1 MKTALFCSVLALF
14 CLPVCSAEQSAQT
27 QIAFLPDIHFHDVY
41 AEFNDGS
48 FKGLKSTGGNKD
60 QSKDKAATIRTMAA
74 QLQSTRLFN
83 ENYFALRAALDDL
96 VRRKVQ
102 LVVLPGDFSDDG
114 QSVHIRGL
122 KQILQQYSKAHGLK
136 FLLTLGNH
144 DPVRPYTHAAGKP
157 DYLGP
162 DGRPLAIFS
171 PGSEPCSTSAQ
182 DFICTEE
189 VKELGYFELM
199 TELSDFGFYPKAEDL
214 YWETPYSSYTS
225 SNYSYTEAL
234 AQSDFTKRQFEICQ
248 QGAGGTYKKSDYSN
262 CHVIPDA
269 SYLVEP
275 VEGVWLLAIDA
286 NVYKPKAGYKGK
298 GSEAAAFEGSGNAG
312 YNTMFDYKPQVMA
325 WVKQVAARAKAQGK
339 TLITFSHYPMIEFYQ
354 GQTQHIATLL
364 GEERGQLSRSPKAQI
379 SERLADLGVQ
389 LHIGGHMHLNNT
401 AVAHSSRGNSLVNI
415 QAPSLAAY
423 VPAYKLLTL
432 TGPEQVKVQTIV
444 LQDVPGF
451 NQLFEHYQHEWQQLK
466 QDKQAV
472 WDASILQSKNYREFA
487 NGHLRE
493 LTRLRFLPND
503 WPDEL
508 RQLLLSL
515 NGEQM
520 LVLSQ
525 LNSKTTLKDFS
536 PLVLQG
542 LSQSTEWQQARQKA
556 KNQAKAAGIKL
567 DDLAKWT
574 GFELV
579 LDFYR
584 LQNAGELALPD
595 IPATRLKEYGFF
607 TATLQ
612 QPDTAPQIQDWTKW
626 TLPQYSRYKFAAL
639 FHIID
644 GFLQG
649 QPNGDFMLNMQ
660 TGELSSLKNSQ
671 AQ

>member
-1 MKTALFCSVLALF
+1 MKTVFFRVVLALF
-14 CLPVCSAEQSAQT
+14 CLPALAAEQSAPV
-27 QIAFLPDIHFHDVY
+27 QIAFLPDVHFHDVY

-48 FKGLKSTGGNKD
+48 FQGLPSASENKE
-60 QSKDKAATIRTMAA
+60 QSKGKAATIRTMAA

-114 QSVHIRGL
+114 QTVHIRGL
-122 KQILQQYSKAHGLK
+122 KRILQQYSKSHGLK

-144 DPVRPYTHAAGKP
+144 DPVRPYAHAAGKP

-171 PGSEPCSTSAQ
+171 PGSEPCAGS
-182 DFICTEE
+182 DKGVICTEE
-189 VKELGYFELM
+189 VKELGYAELL
-199 TELSDFGFYPKAEDL
+199 TQLSDFGFYPKAEDL
-214 YWETPYSSYTS
+214 YWETPYSRYNS

-234 AQSDFTKRQFEICQ
+234 AQSDLTKRQFEICQ
-248 QGAGGTYKKSDYSN
+248 QGAGGAYKKSGYSN
-262 CHVIPDA
+262 CQLIADA

-275 VEGVWLLAIDA
+275 VQGLWLLAIDA
-286 NVYKPKAGYKGK
+286 NVYKPKADYTGK
-298 GSEAAAFEGSGNAG
+298 GNEAAAFEGSGNAG
-312 YNTMFDYKPQVMA
+312 YNAMFDYKPQVMA
-325 WVKQVAARAKAQGK
+325 WVKQVAERAKAQGK

-364 GEERGQLSRSPKAQI
+364 GEERGQLSRSPKQQI
-379 SERLADLGVQ
+379 SERLADLGVR

-401 AVAHSSRGNSLVNI
+401 AVAYSSLGNSLINI

-432 TGPEQVKVQTIV
+432 TKPQQVQVQTIV
-444 LQDVPGF
+444 LNEVPGF
-451 NQLFEHYQHEWQQLK
+451 NQLFEHYQKEWQQLK
-466 QDKQAV
+466 QDKQPL
-472 WDASILQSKNYREFA
+472 WDANILHSKNYREFA

-503 WPDEL
+503 WPNEL
-508 RQLLLSL
+508 RQLLLAL

-520 LVLSQ
+520 LVLAQ
-525 LNSKTTLKDFS
+525 LNTKVTLGEFS
-536 PLVLQG
+536 PALLQQ
-542 LSQSTEWQQARQKA
+542 LSQSPEWQQARQKA
-556 KNQAKAAGIKL
+556 QTMALAAGLKL
-567 DDLAKWT
+567 EDLASWT
-574 GFELV
+574 GFDLV

-595 IPATRLKEYGFF
+595 IPPARLKQYGFF
-607 TATLQ
+607 TSVLQ
-612 QPDTAPQIQDWTKW
+612 QGKAATDKNWAQW
-626 TLPQYSRYKFAAL
+626 TLPQYSQYKFAGL
-639 FHIID
+639 FQIID

>member
-1 MKTALFCSVLALF
+1 MKTALFCSVLTLF
-14 CLPVCSAEQSAQT
+14 CLPVLAAEQSVPT
-27 QIAFLPDIHFHDVY
+27 QIAFLPDVHFHDVY
-41 AEFNDGS
+41 AQFNDGS
-48 FKGLKSTGGNKD
+48 FKGLPGDNHN
-60 QSKDKAATIRTMAA
+60 QAATIRTMAA

-96 VRRKVQ
+96 VRRKVK

-114 QSVHIRGL
+114 QTVHIRGL
-122 KQILQQYSKAHGLK
+122 KRILQQYSKTHGLK

-144 DPVRPYTHAAGKP
+144 DPVRPYAHAAGKP

-171 PGSEPCSTSAQ
+171 PGSEPCNKSGQ
-182 DFICTEE
+182 DVICTEE
-189 VKELGYFELM
+189 VKELGYRELM
-199 TELSDFGFYPKAEDL
+199 TELSDFGFYPKAGDL
-214 YWETPYSSYTS
+214 YWETPYSTYTS
-225 SNYSYTEAL
+225 GKYSYNEAL
-234 AQSDFTKRQFEICQ
+234 AQSNLTKRQFEICQ
-248 QGAGGTYKKSDYSN
+248 QGAGGIFKKPDHNN
-262 CHVIPDA
+262 CHLIPDA

-275 VEGVWLLAIDA
+275 VKGLWLLAIDA
-286 NVYKPKAGYKGK
+286 NVYKPKAGYTGN
-298 GSEAAAFEGSGNAG
+298 GNEAAAFEGSGNAG
-312 YNTMFDYKPQVMA
+312 YNAMFDYKPQVMA
-325 WVKQVAARAKAQGK
+325 WVKQVAARAKVQGK

-354 GQTQHIATLL
+354 GQTQHIAALL

-379 SERLADLGVQ
+379 SERLADLGVR

-432 TGPEQVKVQTIV
+432 TTPQQVKVQTIV
-444 LQDVPGF
+444 LQDVPEF
-451 NQLFEHYQHEWQQLK
+451 NQLFAHYQHEWQQLK
-466 QDKQAV
+466 QDKQPL
-472 WDASILQSKNYREFA
+472 WDHRILQAKNYREFA

-520 LVLSQ
+520 LVLAQ

-536 PLVLQG
+536 PQVLQD
-542 LSQSTEWQQARQKA
+542 LSQSNEWRQARQ
-556 KNQAKAAGIKL
+556 QAKALALTAGIKL
-567 DDLAKWT
+567 QDLAQWT
-574 GFELV
+574 GFDLV

-595 IPATRLKEYGFF
+595 IPPARLKEYGFF

-639 FHIID
+639 FQIID

>member
-1 MKTALFCSVLALF
+1 MKTVFSGFVFALFALPALAT
-14 CLPVCSAEQSAQT
+14 PVSSPV
-27 QIAFLPDIHFHDVY
+27 QIAFLPDVHFHDVY

-48 FKGLKSTGGNKD
+48 FKGLPGETLG
-60 QSKDKAATIRTMAA
+60 KAATIRTMAA

-114 QSVHIRGL
+114 QSLHIRGL
-122 KQILQQYSKAHGLK
+122 KRILQQYSKTHGLK

-144 DPVRPYTHAAGKP
+144 DPVRPYAHAAGKP

-162 DGRPLAIFS
+162 DGRSLAIFS
-171 PGSEPCSTSAQ
+171 PGSEPCTNKTSAV
-182 DFICTEE
+182 ICTEE
-189 VKELGYFELM
+189 VKELGYVELM
-199 TELSDFGFYPKAEDL
+199 TELSDFGFYPKASDL

-225 SNYSYTEAL
+225 SNYSYADAL
-234 AQSDFTKRQFEICQ
+234 VQSDLSKRQFEICQ
-248 QGAGGTYKKSDYSN
+248 QGAGGAYKKPDYSN

-286 NVYKPKAGYKGK
+286 NVYKPKALYQGK
-298 GSEAAAFEGSGNAG
+298 GNEAAAFEGSGNAG
-312 YNTMFDYKPQVMA
+312 YNAMFDYKPQVMA

-339 TLITFSHYPMIEFYQ
+339 TLITFSHYPMTEFYQ

-364 GEERGQLSRSPKAQI
+364 GEERGQLSRSPQQQV
-379 SERLADLGVQ
+379 SHRLADLGVR

-401 AVAHSSRGNSLVNI
+401 AVVSSDSGNSLVNI

-432 TGPEQVKVQTIV
+432 ASADQIKVQTIV
-444 LQDVPGF
+444 LEQVPGF
-451 NQLFEHYQHEWQQLK
+451 DQLFDHYQKEWQQLK

-472 WDASILQSKNYREFA
+472 WDASILQSKNYRDFA

-508 RQLLLSL
+508 RQLLLAL

-520 LVLSQ
+520 LVLAQ
-525 LNSKTTLKDFS
+525 LNTKVTLGEFS
-536 PLVLQG
+536 PALLQQ
-542 LSQSTEWQQARQKA
+542 LSQSPEWQQARQKA
-556 KNQAKAAGIKL
+556 KTQASAAGIKL

-574 GFELV
+574 GFDLV

-595 IPATRLKEYGFF
+595 IPAARLKEYRFF
-607 TATLQ
+607 TAVLQ
-612 QPDTAPQIQDWTKW
+612 QSNQTTPVQQWTNW
-626 TLPQYSRYKFAAL
+626 TLPQYSQYKFAAL

-660 TGELSSLKNSQ
+660 TGELTSLKKHQ
-671 AQ
+671 AH

>member
-1 MKTALFCSVLALF
+1 MKTVLFRVVLALF
-14 CLPVCSAEQSAQT
+14 CLPALAAEQNAPV
-27 QIAFLPDIHFHDVY
+27 QIAFLPDVHFHDVY
-41 AEFNDGS
+41 ANFNDGS
-48 FKGLKSTGGNKD
+48 FQGLPSAGENKE
-60 QSKDKAATIRTMAA
+60 QNKDKAATIRTMAA

-114 QSVHIRGL
+114 QTVHIRGL
-122 KQILQQYSKAHGLK
+122 QRILQQYSKSHGLK

-144 DPVRPYTHAAGKP
+144 DPVRPYAHPAGKP

-171 PGSEPCSTSAQ
+171 PGSEPCADSDKTV
-182 DFICTEE
+182 ICTEE
-189 VKELGYFELM
+189 VKELGYAELL
-199 TELSDFGFYPKAEDL
+199 TQLSDFGFYPKAEDL
-214 YWETPYSSYTS
+214 YWETPYSSYNS
-225 SNYSYTEAL
+225 SNYNYSEAL
-234 AQSDFTKRQFEICQ
+234 AQSDLTKRQFEICQ
-248 QGAGGTYKKSDYSN
+248 QGAGGAYKKSGYSN
-262 CHVIPDA
+262 CQFITDA

-275 VEGVWLLAIDA
+275 VQGLWFLAIDA
-286 NVYKPKAGYKGK
+286 NVYKPKASYTGK
-298 GSEAAAFEGSGNAG
+298 GNEAAAFEGSGNAG
-312 YNTMFDYKPQVMA
+312 YNAMFDYKPQVMA
-325 WVKQVAARAKAQGK
+325 WVKQVAERAKAQGK

-364 GEERGQLSRSPKAQI
+364 GEGRGQLSRSPKAHI
-379 SERLADLGVQ
+379 SERLADLGVR

-401 AVAHSSRGNSLVNI
+401 AVTHSSLGNSLVNI

-432 TGPEQVKVQTIV
+432 TSAEQVKVQTIV
-444 LQDVPGF
+444 LEKVPGF
-451 NQLFEHYQHEWQQLK
+451 NQLFAHYQKEWQQLK
-466 QDKQAV
+466 QDKQPL
-472 WDASILQSKNYREFA
+472 WDAKILQSKNYREFA

-503 WPDEL
+503 WPEEL
-508 RQLLLSL
+508 RQLLLAL

-525 LNSKTTLKDFS
+525 LNTKVTLGEFS
-536 PLVLQG
+536 PTLLQQ
-542 LSQSTEWQQARQKA
+542 LSQSPEWQQARQ
-556 KNQAKAAGIKL
+556 QAKAQALAVGIKL

-574 GFELV
+574 GFDLV

-607 TATLQ
+607 TAALQ

-639 FHIID
+639 FQIID

-660 TGELSSLKNSQ
+660 TGELSSLKKHQ

>member
-1 MKTALFCSVLALF
+1 MKTLFFRFLMALF
-14 CLPVCSAEQSAQT
+14 CLPGVAAEQSAPV
-27 QIAFLPDIHFHDVY
+27 QIAFLPDVHFHDVY
-41 AEFNDGS
+41 AKFNDGS
-48 FKGLKSTGGNKD
+48 FQGLPSAGEHKD

-96 VRRKVQ
+96 VRRKIK

-114 QSVHIRGL
+114 QSLHIRGL
-122 KQILQQYSKAHGLK
+122 KGILRHYSKTHGLK

-171 PGSEPCSTSAQ
+171 PGSEPCINKTTAV
-182 DFICTEE
+182 ICTEE
-189 VKELGYFELM
+189 VKELGYRELM
-199 TELSDFGFYPKAEDL
+199 TELSDFGFYPKASDL
-214 YWETPYSSYTS
+214 YWETPYSRYTS

-248 QGAGGTYKKSDYSN
+248 QGAGGRYKKPGYSN
-262 CHVIPDA
+262 CHFIADA

-286 NVYKPKAGYKGK
+286 NVYKPKAGYTGK
-298 GSEAAAFEGSGNAG
+298 GNEAAAFEGSGNAG
-312 YNTMFDYKPQVMA
+312 YNAMFDYKPQVMA
-325 WVKQVAARAKAQGK
+325 WVKQVAERAKAQGK

-354 GQTQHIATLL
+354 GQTQDIATLL
-364 GEERGQLSRSPKAQI
+364 GGERGQLSRSPQPQI
-379 SERLADLGVQ
+379 SHRLADLGVQ

-401 AVAHSSRGNSLVNI
+401 AVTHSNHGNNLINI

-432 TGPEQVKVQTIV
+432 TTPQQVKVQTIV

-451 NQLFEHYQHEWQQLK
+451 NQLFEHYEHEWQQLK
-466 QDKQAV
+466 QDEQPL
-472 WDASILQSKNYREFA
+472 WDHRILQSKNYRDFA

-525 LNSKTTLKDFS
+525 LNSKITLKDFS
-536 PLVLQG
+536 PQVLQD
-542 LSQSTEWQQARQKA
+542 LSQSNEWQQARQ
-556 KNQAKAAGIKL
+556 QAKTQALAAGLKL
-567 DDLAKWT
+567 EDLASWT
-574 GFELV
+574 GFDLV

-595 IPATRLKEYGFF
+595 IPPARLKEYGFF

-612 QPDTAPQIQDWTKW
+612 RPDAAAQAQDWTSW
-626 TLPQYSRYKFAAL
+626 TLPHYSRYKFAAL
-639 FHIID
+639 FQIID
-644 GFLQG
+644 GFLHG
-649 QPNGDFMLNMQ
+649 QPNGDFMLNTK
-660 TGELSSLKNSQ
+660 TGELTSLKNHQ